1 MSRFPRFAGTRA
13 ALGGAALVLAFLLIF
28 YRAEIRASAVHTV
41 AVCREAGV
49 FPFFAAMAILP
60 AVGFPLSAFF
70 VVAGPVYGPTLGP
83 WHVVAYGTLAMAAN
97 VSLSYWISAHPL
109 RPLVTRL
116 AHRAGYRLPEVPSD
130 RAWKLTL
137 LVRIIPGVPFF
148 IQSYLLGIARVS
160 FGAYLAISL
169 LVEFVYLVSAVLFG
183 TAALTGDR
191 KAMAAAAVLFVII
204 AATLHILRKTWGVGK
219 KT

>member
-1 MSRFPRFAGTRA
+1 
-13 ALGGAALVLAFLLIF
+13 LGGMALVFAFLLIF
-28 YRAEIRASAVHTV
+28 YRAEIRASAMH
-41 AVCREAGV
+41 AVGVFREAGIL
-49 FPFFAAMAILP
+49 PFFAALAILP

-70 VVAGPVYGPTLGP
+70 VAAGPIYGPTLGP
-83 WHVVAYGTLAMAAN
+83 WHVVAFGTLAMAVN

-109 RPLVTRL
+109 HQFATRL

-169 LVEFVYLVSAVLFG
+169 LVEFVYFASAVLFG

-191 KAMAAAAVLFVII
+191 KAMAAAAALFVLI
-204 AATLHILRKTWGVGK
+204 AATLHVLRKNWSVAK